1 METDFRVVYET
12 LKEEQAKL
20 DAKMASAKTDAV
32 KHVQELIDTFG
43 IASTELKFRNR
54 TPEVTKAPRKSV
66 AVKYRTPTGV
76 EWTGQGRMKREFLEY
91 LISQGL
97 TEEDK
102 DLFLLPEYEKK

>member
-1 METDFRVVYET
+1 METDFRVVYEN

-43 IASTELKFRNR
+43 IVSTELKFRDH
-54 TPEVTKAPRKSV
+54 ESGIMKATRKPV
-66 AVKYRTPTGV
+66 AVKYRTPTGI
-76 EWTGQGRMKREFLEY
+76 EWTGQGKMKREFREY

-97 TEEDK
+97 AEEDK
-102 DLFLLPEYEKK
+102 DLFLLPEFEKK

>member
-1 METDFRVVYET
+1 METDLRVVYET

-20 DAKMASAKTDAV
+20 DAKMASAKVDAV

-43 IASTELKFRNR
+43 IASTELIFGNR
-54 TPEVTKAPRKSV
+54 TPEMTRTPRKPV
-66 AVKYRTPTGV
+66 AVKYRTPTGI
-76 EWTGQGRMKREFLEY
+76 EWTGQGKMKREFREY